1 MFQVWKWVL
10 WPQPRTI
17 AIFACPACQIPESGF
32 HGYTM
37 PVTPASYDRSTPQHQ
52 GVFVMSERLFHVTS
66 DADLDAP
73 LHPVS

>member
-32 HGYTM
+32 HGYTL
-37 PVTPASYDRSTPQHQ
+37 PGKPASHDRSTPQYQ
-52 GVFVMSERLFHVTS
+52 GVSVMPERLFHATS
-66 DADLDAP
+66 DGDLDV
-73 LHPVS
+73 LSNPVS